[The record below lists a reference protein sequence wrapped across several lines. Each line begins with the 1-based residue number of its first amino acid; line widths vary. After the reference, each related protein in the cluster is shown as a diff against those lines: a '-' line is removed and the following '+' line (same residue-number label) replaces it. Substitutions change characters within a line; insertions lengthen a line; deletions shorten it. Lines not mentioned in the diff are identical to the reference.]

1 MSLPNIIPSF
11 PNLNQIGVE
20 YFINTTDDTPTE
32 LFRIPTEL
40 NSTGKFNAQVQCI
53 DSLASFKSGW
63 VREIIARN
71 SGNTLFI
78 GTEHATFTD
87 KTEAPLLLAYW
98 ENVGF
103 DVRFMVQGIAA
114 TNITWSG
121 LISYQFTKL

>member
-20 YFINTTDDTPTE
+20 YFTNTIDAIPVE
-32 LFRIPTEL
+32 LFRIETEL

-53 DSLASFKSGW
+53 DSLASIKGGW
-63 VREIIARN
+63 VREVIAKN
-71 SGNTLFI
+71 SGGSVDF
-78 GTEHATFTD
+78 GYEHASFTD
-87 KTEAPLLLAYW
+87 KDDSPNLLAYW
-98 ENVGF
+98 EAIGS
-103 DVRFMVQGIAA
+103 DVRFMVQGLAT